1 MSDIVIKAENLG
13 KKYTIGGPSVAPL
26 DVARDKLRTGK
37 QERYRT
43 PSTKLPFAALGTVV
57 RAGLREPVT
66 APLRCLSSVVCGQ
79 SSAIE
84 SRRITCIIS

>member
-1 MSDIVIKAENLG
+1 MSHIAIRVENLS
-13 KKYTIGGPSVAPL
+13 KQYRIGGPSA
-26 DVARDKLRTGK
+26 ALRTGK

-43 PSTKLPFAALGTVV
+43 
-57 RAGLREPVT
+57 LREPVT
-66 APLRCLSSVVCGQ
+66 APLRCLSSVACGQ